1 MVIRL
6 IELYDKLGSSGQY
19 DLREVYVNPAHVVA
33 IRQDLRSSS
42 LLEGKQLPEGLIP
55 HQEFTTL
62 YLSDHKSTLHVV
74 GDMNYIKEKLYK
86 DTRELL
92 KG

>member
-33 IRQDLRSSS
+33 
-42 LLEGKQLPEGLIP
+42 
-55 HQEFTTL
+55 TL

-74 GDMNYIKEKLYK
+74 GDMDYIKEKLYK